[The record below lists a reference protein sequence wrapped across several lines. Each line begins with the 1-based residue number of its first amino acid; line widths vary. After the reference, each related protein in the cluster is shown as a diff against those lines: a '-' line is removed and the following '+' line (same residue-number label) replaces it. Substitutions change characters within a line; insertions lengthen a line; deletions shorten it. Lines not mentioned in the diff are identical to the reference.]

1 METFAGTFI
10 FTEIKTDVD
19 IIYEFLK
26 KFYIDYFVNNPHNSL
41 YSLSKLDYTSIDTYR
56 DLLLIILYNL
66 FEWNYR
72 PDKTSW
78 SLQFI
83 AYSGLVINL
92 LIDEFIDKM
101 DIPQIYFTITISID
115 IAMTSIDMSIVD
127 IDSTNV
133 VYFIIYFFLCSCSCY
148 LFYIITKKLIK
159 GEALLYKVVELPDKE
174 LPDKEEEE
182 RR

>member
-26 KFYIDYFVNNPHNSL
+26 KFYIDYFVNNPHNIL
-41 YSLSKLDYTSIDTYR
+41 YSLIKLDYTSIDTYR